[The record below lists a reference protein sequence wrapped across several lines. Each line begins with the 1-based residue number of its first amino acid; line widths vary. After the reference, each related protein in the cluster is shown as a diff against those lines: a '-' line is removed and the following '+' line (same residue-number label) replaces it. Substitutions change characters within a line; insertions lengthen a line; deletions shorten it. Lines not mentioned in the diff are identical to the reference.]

1 MHPLRMDMG
10 GAILV
15 RRNPWQ
21 ARHAA
26 DETVFQGGNSRL
38 AAQIVAGEYAGT
50 EEYDTDCGKCGSA
63 AYYRATVGA
72 VMCPNCRAIEI
83 RRIDQ
88 ATGKVTVTW
97 S

>member
-1 MHPLRMDMG
+1 MAHQN
-10 GAILV
+10 

-26 DETVFQGGNSRL
+26 DERVFSGRN
-38 AAQIVAGEYAGT
+38 ADAIVAGEYAGT
-50 EEYDTDCGKCGSA
+50 EEYDCDCGLCGSP

-88 ATGKVTVTW
+88 ATGKLTVRW
-97 S
+97 VQ